1 MSSERSTAGSRLR
14 RREFVLTG
22 AAFALLPEAQASDEA
37 MRAAI
42 RAWAGRD
49 PVAGPLKIEIAELV
63 ENGNAVP
70 VRVVASEPVTG
81 LALFTPLNPEPDVV
95 HVALGAASAK
105 LEFSTRMRLARSQRI
120 VAVAKA
126 ADGRCWQT
134 GVDVI
139 VTLAACVE
147 P

>member
-1 MSSERSTAGSRLR
+1 MKR
-14 RREFVLTG
+14 RVLL
-22 AAFALLPEAQASDEA
+22 AAASLALLPEARASDDA

-49 PVAGPLKIEIAELV
+49 PAPGPLRIDMAELV

-70 VRVVASEPVTG
+70 VRIAAAEPVVG
-81 LALFTPLNPEPDVV
+81 MALFTPLNPEPEVV
-95 HVALGAASAK
+95 HVAFGAAVARP
-105 LEFSTRMRLARSQRI
+105 EFSTRMRLARSQRI

-126 ADGRCWQT
+126 ADGRCWQA
-134 GVDVI
+134 GLDVI

>member
-1 MSSERSTAGSRLR
+1 MK
-14 RREFVLTG
+14 RREFAL
-22 AAFALLPEAQASDEA
+22 AASAFALLPAAQASDAA

-49 PVAGPLKIEIAELV
+49 PAPGALQIDIAALV

-70 VRVVASEPVTG
+70 VRVAAAEPVVG

-95 HVALGAASAK
+95 HVAFGVAVARS
-105 LEFSTRMRLARSQRI
+105 EFSTRMRLARSQRI

-126 ADGRCWQT
+126 ADGRCWQA
-134 GVDVI
+134 GVDVV

>member
-1 MSSERSTAGSRLR
+1 MR
-14 RREFVLTG
+14 RREFVLS
-22 AAFALLPEAQASDEA
+22 AAALALVPEAQATEEA

-42 RAWAGRD
+42 RALAGRV
-49 PVAGPLKIEIAELV
+49 PEAGTLKIEIAELV

-70 VRVVASEPVTG
+70 VRVVASEPVVG
-81 LALFTPLNPEPDVV
+81 LALFTPQNPEPEVV
-95 HVALGAASAK
+95 HASFGAAVARP
-105 LEFSTRMRLARSQRI
+105 EFSSRMRLARSQRI

-126 ADGRCWQT
+126 ADGRCWQA
-134 GVDVI
+134 GIDVI

>member
-1 MSSERSTAGSRLR
+1 MR
-14 RREFVLTG
+14 RREFAL
-22 AAFALLPEAQASDEA
+22 AASAFAALPAAQASDDA

-49 PVAGPLKIEIAELV
+49 PEPGALQVDIAALV

-70 VRVVASEPVTG
+70 VRVAAAEPVVG

-95 HVALGAASAK
+95 HVAFGAAAARP
-105 LEFSTRMRLARSQRI
+105 EFSTRMRLARSQRI

-126 ADGRCWQT
+126 ADGRCWQA
-134 GVDVI
+134 GVDVV

>member
-1 MSSERSTAGSRLR
+1 MK
-14 RREFVLTG
+14 RRELLMTA
-22 AAFALLPEAQASDEA
+22 AAFAALPHAQANDDA
-37 MRAAI
+37 MQAAI

-49 PVAGPLKIEIAELV
+49 PTPGVLKIEIAELV

-70 VRVVASEPVTG
+70 VRVAASEPVVG
-81 LALFTPLNPEPDVV
+81 LALFTPQNPEPEVV
-95 HVALGAASAK
+95 HVAFGAAIAK
-105 LEFSTRMRLARSQRI
+105 PEFSTRMRLARSQRI

-126 ADGRCWQT
+126 ADGRCWQA
-134 GVDVI
+134 GVEVI

>member
-1 MSSERSTAGSRLR
+1 MK
-14 RREFVLTG
+14 RREFIVTASVFG
-22 AAFALLPEAQASDEA
+22 ALPVAQASDEA

-42 RAWAGRD
+42 RAWAGGE
-49 PVAGPLKIEIAELV
+49 PQPGPLKIDIAALV

-70 VRVVASEPVTG
+70 VRVAADEPVAG
-81 LALFTPLNPEPDVV
+81 LALFTPLNPEPEVV
-95 HVALGAASAK
+95 HVTLGAASPK
-105 LEFSTRMRLARSQRI
+105 PEFSTRMRLARSQRI

-126 ADGRCWQT
+126 ADGRCWQA

>member
-1 MSSERSTAGSRLR
+1 MK
-14 RREFVLTG
+14 RREFTMG
-22 AAFALLPEAQASDEA
+22 AAAWALLPEARATDEA

-42 RAWAGRD
+42 RAWAGRT
-49 PVAGPLKIEIAELV
+49 PEAGNLKIEIAELV

-70 VRVVASEPVTG
+70 VRIAASEPVVG
-81 LALFTPLNPEPDVV
+81 LALFTPQNPEPEVV
-95 HVALGAASAK
+95 HAMLGAAVARP
-105 LEFSTRMRLARSQRI
+105 EFSTRMRLARSQRI
-120 VAVAKA
+120 FAVAKA
-126 ADGRCWQT
+126 ADGRCWQA

>member
-1 MSSERSTAGSRLR
+1 MKR
-14 RREFVLTG
+14 RDVFIS
-22 AAFALLPEAQASDEA
+22 AAALALLPQARATEAA
-37 MRAAI
+37 MQAAI

-49 PVAGPLKIEIAELV
+49 PAPGVLQIDMAELV

-70 VRVVASEPVTG
+70 VRVVAQEPVVG
-81 LALFTPLNPEPDVV
+81 LALFTPLNPEPEVV
-95 HVALGAASAK
+95 HARFGPAVARP
-105 LEFSTRMRLARSQRI
+105 EFSTRMRLARSQRI

-134 GVDVI
+134 GLDVI

-147 P
+147 G

>member
-1 MSSERSTAGSRLR
+1 MKR
-14 RREFVLTG
+14 RDFVMTG
-22 AAFALLPEAQASDEA
+22 AAFALVPESQASDEA
-37 MRAAI
+37 MHAAI

-49 PVAGPLKIEIAELV
+49 PGQGALKIEIAELV

-70 VRVVASEPVTG
+70 VRVVANEPVTG
-81 LALFTPLNPEPDVV
+81 LALFTPLNPEPQVV
-95 HVALGAASAK
+95 QVTLGASSGK
-105 LEFSTRMRLARSQRI
+105 PEFSTRMRLARSQRI

-134 GVDVI
+134 GMDVI

-147 P
+147 PG

>member
-1 MSSERSTAGSRLR
+1 MR
-14 RREFVLTG
+14 RREFVVG
-22 AAFALLPEAQASDEA
+22 AAAFALLAEARATDDA

-42 RAWAGRD
+42 RAWAGRN
-49 PVAGPLKIEIAELV
+49 PAPGMLKIEIAELV

-70 VRVVASEPVTG
+70 VRVAASEPVVG
-81 LALFTPLNPEPDVV
+81 LALFTPQNPEPEVL
-95 HVALGAASAK
+95 HASFGAAVARP
-105 LEFSTRMRLARSQRI
+105 EFSTRMRLARSQRI
-120 VAVAKA
+120 FAVAKA
-126 ADGRCWQT
+126 ADGRCWQA

>member
-1 MSSERSTAGSRLR
+1 MK
-14 RREFVLTG
+14 RREFIVAG

-42 RAWAGRD
+42 RAWAGREPD
-49 PVAGPLKIEIAELV
+49 AGVLKIEIAELV

-70 VRVVASEPVTG
+70 VRVVASEAVMG
-81 LALFTPLNPEPDVV
+81 LALFTPLNPEPEVV
-95 HVALGAASAK
+95 HVAFGAASARP
-105 LEFSTRMRLARSQRI
+105 EFSTRIRLARSQRI

-126 ADGRCWQT
+126 ADGRCWQAS
-134 GVDVI
+134 VDVI

>member
-1 MSSERSTAGSRLR
+1 MR
-14 RREFVLTG
+14 RREFFMG
-22 AAFALLPEAQASDEA
+22 AAALALLPQAQASDEA

-49 PVAGPLKIEIAELV
+49 PEPGALTIEMAELV

-70 VRVVASEPVTG
+70 VRVVAGEPVVG

-95 HVALGAASAK
+95 QATMGAAVARQQ
-105 LEFSTRMRLARSQRI
+105 FSTRMRLARSQRI

-126 ADGRCWQT
+126 ADGRCWQA
-134 GVDVI
+134 GLDVV

-147 P
+147 PG

>member
-1 MSSERSTAGSRLR
+1 MK
-14 RREFVLTG
+14 RREFALG
-22 AAFALLPEAQASDEA
+22 AAALALLPEAQASDEA

-42 RAWAGRD
+42 LAWAGRD
-49 PVAGPLKIEIAELV
+49 PEAGPLKIDMAELV

-70 VRVVASEPVTG
+70 VRVAAAEPVAG
-81 LALFTPLNPEPDVV
+81 LALFTPLNPEPEVV
-95 HVALGAASAK
+95 HVAFGPAVARP
-105 LEFSTRMRLARSQRI
+105 EFSTRMRLARSQRI

-126 ADGRCWQT
+126 ADGRCWQS
-134 GVDVI
+134 GLDVI

>member
-1 MSSERSTAGSRLR
+1 MK

-22 AAFALLPEAQASDEA
+22 AAFALLPEAQASDDA

-42 RAWAGRD
+42 RAWAGRE
-49 PVAGPLKIEIAELV
+49 PVAGVLKIDIAELV

-70 VRVVASEPVTG
+70 VRVMASEPVVG

-95 HVALGAASAK
+95 HVTLGAGSARP
-105 LEFSTRMRLARSQRI
+105 EFSTRMRLARSQRI

>member
-1 MSSERSTAGSRLR
+1 MK
-14 RREFVLTG
+14 RREFVL
-22 AAFALLPEAQASDEA
+22 AASAFALLPEAQASDEA

-49 PVAGPLKIEIAELV
+49 PEAGMLKIDIAELV

-70 VRVVASEPVTG
+70 VRVVASESVTG
-81 LALFTPLNPEPDVV
+81 LALFTPQNPEPDVV
-95 HVALGAASAK
+95 HVAFGAASARP
-105 LEFSTRMRLARSQRI
+105 EFSTRMRLARSQRI

>member
-1 MSSERSTAGSRLR
+1 MR
-14 RREFVLTG
+14 RREFAL
-22 AAFALLPEAQASDEA
+22 AASAFALLPAAQASDDT

-49 PVAGPLKIEIAELV
+49 PAPGALQVDIAALV

-70 VRVVASEPVTG
+70 VRVAAAEPVVG
-81 LALFTPLNPEPDVV
+81 LALFTPLNPEPEVV
-95 HVALGAASAK
+95 HVAFGAAIARP
-105 LEFSTRMRLARSQRI
+105 EFSTRMRLARSQRI

-126 ADGRCWQT
+126 ADGRCWQA
-134 GVDVI
+134 GVDVV

>member
-1 MSSERSTAGSRLR
+1 VKR
-14 RREFVLTG
+14 RVFIG
-22 AAFALLPEAQASDEA
+22 AAGALALLPVARASDDA

-42 RAWAGRD
+42 RAWAGRE
-49 PVAGPLKIEIAELV
+49 PAAGPLKIEMAELV

-70 VRVVASEPVTG
+70 VRVVASEPVVG
-81 LALFTPLNPEPDVV
+81 LALFTPLNPEPEVV
-95 HVALGAASAK
+95 HASFGPAVARP
-105 LEFSTRMRLARSQRI
+105 EFSTRMRLARSQRV

-126 ADGRCWQT
+126 ADGRCWQSSLE
-134 GVDVI
+134 VI

>member
-1 MSSERSTAGSRLR
+1 MR
-14 RREFVLTG
+14 RRTLLVS
-22 AAFALLPEAQASDEA
+22 AAALAALPQARATDDA

-49 PVAGPLKIEIAELV
+49 PAPGALQIEMAELV

-70 VRVVASEPVTG
+70 VRVVAAEPVVG
-81 LALFTPLNPEPDVV
+81 LALFTPLNPEPEVM
-95 HVALGAASAK
+95 HVAFGPAVARP
-105 LEFSTRMRLARSQRI
+105 EFSIRMRLARSQRV

-126 ADGRCWQT
+126 ADGRCWQH
-134 GVDVI
+134 GLDVI

>member
-1 MSSERSTAGSRLR
+1 MKR
-14 RREFVLTG
+14 RTVLLG
-22 AAFALLPEAQASDEA
+22 AATLAALPQARASDDA

-49 PVAGPLKIEIAELV
+49 PVAGRLTLDMAELV

-70 VRVVASEPVTG
+70 VRVAAHEPVVA
-81 LALFTPLNPEPDVV
+81 LALFTPLNPEPEVV
-95 HVALGAASAK
+95 HVAFGPAVARP
-105 LEFSTRMRLARSQRI
+105 EFSTRMRLARSQRI

-134 GVDVI
+134 GLDVI

>member
-1 MSSERSTAGSRLR
+1 MKR
-14 RREFVLTG
+14 RVFIG
-22 AAFALLPEAQASDEA
+22 AAGALALLPVARASDES

-42 RAWAGRD
+42 RASAGRE
-49 PVAGPLKIEIAELV
+49 PAAGPLRIEMAELV

-70 VRVVASEPVTG
+70 VRVVASEPVVG
-81 LALFTPLNPEPDVV
+81 LALFTPLNPEPEVV
-95 HVALGAASAK
+95 HASFGPAVARP
-105 LEFSTRMRLARSQRI
+105 EFSTRMRLARSQRV

-126 ADGRCWQT
+126 ADGRCWQSSLE
-134 GVDVI
+134 VI

>member
-1 MSSERSTAGSRLR
+1 MK
-14 RREFVLTG
+14 RRELAV
-22 AAFALLPEAQASDEA
+22 AAAILAWLPEARATEAA

-42 RAWAGRD
+42 RAWAGSE
-49 PVAGPLKIEIAELV
+49 PAAGALTIEIAELV

-70 VRVVASEPVTG
+70 VRVAAAEPVAG
-81 LALFTPLNPEPDVV
+81 LALFTPLNPEPEVV
-95 HVALGAASAK
+95 HVAFGAGAPRP
-105 LEFSTRMRLARSQRI
+105 EFSTRMRLARSQRI
-120 VAVAKA
+120 VAVARA
-126 ADGRCWQT
+126 PDGRCWQA

>member
-1 MSSERSTAGSRLR
+1 
-14 RREFVLTG
+14 
-22 AAFALLPEAQASDEA
+22 

-49 PVAGPLKIEIAELV
+49 PESGAVKIEIAELV

-70 VRVVASEPVTG
+70 VRIMANERVTG
-81 LALFTPLNPEPDVV
+81 LALFTPLNPEPEVV
-95 HVALGAASAK
+95 HVAFGANSPK
-105 LEFSTRMRLARSQRI
+105 WEFSTRMRLARSQRI
-120 VAVAKA
+120 VAVARA
-126 ADGRCWQT
+126 ADGRCWQS

>member
-1 MSSERSTAGSRLR
+1 MK
-14 RREFVLTG
+14 RREF
-22 AAFALLPEAQASDEA
+22 AIAASAFALLPNAQASEAA

-49 PVAGPLKIEIAELV
+49 PDAGVLKIDIAELV

-70 VRVVASEPVTG
+70 VRVAASEPVVG
-81 LALFTPLNPEPDVV
+81 LALFTPLNPEPEVV
-95 HVALGAASAK
+95 HVTFGAASARP
-105 LEFSTRMRLARSQRI
+105 EFSTRMRLARSQRI

-126 ADGRCWQT
+126 ADGRCWQA

>member
-1 MSSERSTAGSRLR
+1 MKRRVFLAASSLVA
-14 RREFVLTG
+14 
-22 AAFALLPEAQASDEA
+22 LPEARASDDA

-49 PVAGPLKIEIAELV
+49 PAPGPLKIEMAELV

-70 VRVVASEPVTG
+70 VRVVAGEPVVG
-81 LALFTPLNPEPDVV
+81 LALFTPLNPEPEVV
-95 HVALGAASAK
+95 HVAFGPAVARP
-105 LEFSTRMRLARSQRI
+105 EFSTRMRLARSQRI
-120 VAVAKA
+120 VAVARA

-134 GVDVI
+134 GLDVI

>member
-1 MSSERSTAGSRLR
+1 MR
-14 RREFVLTG
+14 RRDFALG
-22 AAFALLPEAQASDEA
+22 AAALVLLPEARATDEA

-42 RAWAGRD
+42 LAWAGSD
-49 PVAGPLKIEIAELV
+49 PPPGPLKIDIAELV

-70 VRVVASEPVTG
+70 VRVAASEPVAG
-81 LALFTPLNPEPDVV
+81 LALFTPLNPEPEVV
-95 HVALGAASAK
+95 HASFGVAIARP
-105 LEFSTRMRLARSQRI
+105 EFSTRMRLARSQRI

-126 ADGRCWQT
+126 ADGRCWQA
-134 GVDVI
+134 GVHVI

>member
-1 MSSERSTAGSRLR
+1 MK
-14 RREFVLTG
+14 RREFLL
-22 AAFALLPEAQASDEA
+22 AASAFALLPDAQARDDA

-49 PVAGPLKIEIAELV
+49 PVAGPLRIDIAELV

-95 HVALGAASAK
+95 HVAFGAAAARP
-105 LEFSTRMRLARSQRI
+105 EFSTRMRLARSQRI

>member
-1 MSSERSTAGSRLR
+1 MK
-14 RREFVLTG
+14 RREFAVAT
-22 AAFALLPEAQASDEA
+22 AAFALLPEARATDEA

-42 RAWAGRD
+42 RAWAGRE
-49 PVAGPLKIEIAELV
+49 PEAGALKLDIAELV

-70 VRVVASEPVTG
+70 VRVAASEPVVG
-81 LALFTPLNPEPDVV
+81 LALFTPLNPEPEVV
-95 HVALGAASAK
+95 HVAFGAAVARP
-105 LEFSTRMRLARSQRI
+105 EFSTRMRLARSQRI
-120 VAVAKA
+120 VAVARA
-126 ADGRCWQT
+126 ADGRCWQA

>member
-1 MSSERSTAGSRLR
+1 MK
-14 RREFVLTG
+14 RRELIAAGAVL
-22 AAFALLPEAQASDEA
+22 AALPRAEASDDA

-42 RAWAGRD
+42 RAWAGGE
-49 PVAGPLKIEIAELV
+49 PEAGVLKIEIAALV
-63 ENGNAVP
+63 ENGNTVP
-70 VRVVASEPVTG
+70 VRVVAEEPVTG

-95 HVALGAASAK
+95 HAAFSAVGGRP
-105 LEFSTRMRLARSQRI
+105 EFSTRMRLARSQRI

-126 ADGRCWQT
+126 ADGRCWQA

>member
-1 MSSERSTAGSRLR
+1 MR
-14 RREFVLTG
+14 RREFSL
-22 AAFALLPEAQASDEA
+22 AAAALALLPEARASDEA

-49 PVAGPLKIEIAELV
+49 PVPGELKIDMAELV

-70 VRVVASEPVTG
+70 VRVAAAEPVVG

-95 HVALGAASAK
+95 HARFGAAVARP
-105 LEFSTRMRLARSQRI
+105 EFSTRMRLARSQRI

-126 ADGRCWQT
+126 ADGRCWQA
-134 GVDVI
+134 GMDVI

>member
-1 MSSERSTAGSRLR
+1 MK
-14 RREFVLTG
+14 RREFVLG
-22 AAFALLPEAQASDEA
+22 ASALATLPEARATDAA

-42 RAWAGRD
+42 LAWAGHE
-49 PVAGPLKIEIAELV
+49 PPAGVLKIDISELV

-70 VRVVASEPVTG
+70 VRVVAGEPVAG
-81 LALFTPLNPEPDVV
+81 LALFTPLNPEPEVA
-95 HVALGAASAK
+95 HVEFGAAAARP
-105 LEFSTRMRLARSQRI
+105 EFSTRMRLARSQRI
-120 VAVAKA
+120 VAVARA

>member
-1 MSSERSTAGSRLR
+1 MK
-14 RREFVLTG
+14 RREFIVASAVF
-22 AAFALLPEAQASDEA
+22 AALPEAQASDDA

-42 RAWAGRD
+42 RAWAGRE
-49 PVAGPLKIEIAELV
+49 PQVQGNGALKIEIAELV

-70 VRVVASEPVTG
+70 VRVVAIEPVTG
-81 LALFTPLNPEPDVV
+81 LALFTPLNPEPEVV
-95 HVALGAASAK
+95 HVAFSTASGK
-105 LEFSTRMRLARSQRI
+105 PEFSTRMRLARSQRI
-120 VAVAKA
+120 VAVAQA

-134 GVDVI
+134 GVDVV